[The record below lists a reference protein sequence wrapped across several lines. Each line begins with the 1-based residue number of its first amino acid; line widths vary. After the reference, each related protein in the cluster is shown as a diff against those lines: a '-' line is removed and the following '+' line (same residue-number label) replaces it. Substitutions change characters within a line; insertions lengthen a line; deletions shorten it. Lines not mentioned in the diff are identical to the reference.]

1 MSYTESKDYN
11 EFNMNKLLSIRPK
24 LKLNRS
30 IYNNNNKIPTNS
42 YTYKDDNSSE
52 IDLLSEM
59 TIESQSK
66 KSSDDVSIN
75 NEFTMNTSIYK
86 NQELKCIS
94 VISNSITSSMFLY
107 YNKKNSTLQEPI
119 ILGRT

>member
-42 YTYKDDNSSE
+42 YTYKDDN
-52 IDLLSEM
+52 L
-59 TIESQSK
+59 
-66 KSSDDVSIN
+66 V
-75 NEFTMNTSIYK
+75 
-86 NQELKCIS
+86 
-94 VISNSITSSMFLY
+94 
-107 YNKKNSTLQEPI
+107 
-119 ILGRT
+119 